1 MTFVVIYLIRAREIV
16 GVPEN
21 WIQDLNNA
29 KLKNYGVNSNQNF
42 LAFWSAN
49 NGEANLN
56 VQPNFIAT
64 LDYEYHAT
72 VVEACYFC
80 RILKFCGNLYVQ

>member
-16 GVPEN
+16 VVPEN

-42 LAFWSAN
+42 LTFWSAN
-49 NGEANLN
+49 NGEANQN
-56 VQPNFIAT
+56 VQPNFIAP
-64 LDYEYHAT
+64 LEYEYRAT
-72 VVEACYFC
+72 VDEACYLC
-80 RILKFCGNLYVQ
+80 RILKFCGKFYV